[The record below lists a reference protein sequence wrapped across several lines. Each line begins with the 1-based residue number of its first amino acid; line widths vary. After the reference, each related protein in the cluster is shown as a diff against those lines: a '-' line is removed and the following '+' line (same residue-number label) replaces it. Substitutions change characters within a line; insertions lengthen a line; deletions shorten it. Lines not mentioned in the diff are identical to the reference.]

1 MGSYIIRRLGVGL
14 MLAVMAASIVFFV
27 MRLLPGDPI
36 ALYSAQSQQ
45 NLSDERMALIRHELG
60 LDRPLFVQ
68 YFNWLK
74 DVAHGRLGYSLY
86 YHEKVSVLLAQRLPI
101 TLHLGFMSLAISAMC
116 GIALGIAAAIRQG
129 AWVDKVISGAINCGI
144 AVPVF
149 WLCVMMIYVF
159 GMKLR
164 WLPIAGYESPM
175 TDLWLSFKQ
184 ILMPVFCLSVPGAA
198 VTARQM
204 RASMLEVLH
213 QDYIRTAWA
222 KGMDEKAVVFRH
234 ALKNSM
240 IPVLTLLGIG
250 MGMMLGGAVIVET
263 VFAIPGMGRLIASS
277 VLAKDYVV
285 IQSGTLVLGMITIV
299 VNLVVDIAYSW
310 CDPRIRY
317 T

>member
-14 MLAVMAASIVFFV
+14 MMAAIAASIVFFA

-36 ALYSAQSQQ
+36 ELYSAQSQQ
-45 NLSDERMALIRHELG
+45 NLSDERMDLIRHELG
-60 LDRPLFVQ
+60 LDRPLFAQ
-68 YFNWLK
+68 YLGWLK

-86 YHEKVSVLLAQRLPI
+86 YHENVRVLLAQRLPI
-101 TLHLGFMSLAISAMC
+101 TLHLGLTSLVVSAIC
-116 GIALGIAAAIRQG
+116 GIGLGIAAAIRQG
-129 AWVDKVISGAINCGI
+129 TWVEKVISGAINCGM

-184 ILMPVFCLSVPGAA
+184 TLMPIVCLAVPGAA
-198 VTARQM
+198 ITARQM
-204 RASMLEVLH
+204 RASMLDVLH

-222 KGMDEKAVVFRH
+222 KGMDEKSVLFRH

-240 IPVLTLLGIG
+240 IPVLTLLGFG
-250 MGMMLGGAVIVET
+250 MGIMLGGAVIVET
-263 VFAIPGMGRLIASS
+263 VFAIPGMGRLLASS

-285 IQSGTLVLGMITIV
+285 IQTGTLVLGIITIA
-299 VNLVVDIAYSW
+299 VNLAVDMAYSW
-310 CDPRIRY
+310 FDPRIRY
-317 T
+317 S